1 MTGACIE
8 LNNLEF
14 QWPGAARPLLS
25 IPQFTVQQGERV
37 LLRGA
42 SGSGKSTLL
51 SLIAGIHTPKAHQLQ
66 VLGHDMGQLSQRQRD
81 KLRAN
86 EIGYIFQQFNLLPY
100 LSAQANVLL
109 AEHFSTARRQRI
121 DKSLRENKAAAN
133 KTNSHKEQA
142 RRLLLQLGLSESDI
156 KRPAHQLSVGQ
167 QQRVAAARALFG
179 APALIIADEPTSAL
193 DSEHRDN
200 FIQVLFSACK
210 QHNTTLLFVTHD
222 ASLAHHFERS
232 IELSELNQVT
242 PRSL

>member
-1 MTGACIE
+1 MTGTCIE

-14 QWPGAARPLLS
+14 QWPGATRPLLS
-25 IPQFTVQQGERV
+25 IPQFTVQQGERI

-66 VLGHDMGQLSQRQRD
+66 VLGRDMGQLSQRQRD

-109 AEHFSTARRQRI
+109 AEHFSTARRQRL
-121 DKSLRENKAAAN
+121 DKASG
-133 KTNSHKEQA
+133 SHKDQA
-142 RRLLLQLGLSESDI
+142 RKLLLELGLSATDI
-156 KRPAHQLSVGQ
+156 ERPAHQLSVGQ

-193 DSEHRDN
+193 DSEHRDS
-200 FIQVLFSACK
+200 FIQVLFAACQ

-232 IELSELNQVT
+232 IELTELNQV
-242 PRSL
+242 SQGAL

>member
-1 MTGACIE
+1 MTMPGTCIE

-25 IPQFTVQQGERV
+25 IPQLAVQSGERL

-51 SLIAGIHTPKAHQLQ
+51 GLIAGIHSPQPGQLQ
-66 VLGHDMGQLSQRQRD
+66 VLGRDMGQLSQRQRD

-100 LSAQANVLL
+100 LSAVANVLL
-109 AEHFSTARRQRI
+109 AEKFSPARRQRLNE
-121 DKSLRENKAAAN
+121 SSATHA
-133 KTNSHKEQA
+133 EQA
-142 RRLLLQLGLSESDI
+142 KSLLLQLGLTEQDI
-156 KRPAHQLSVGQ
+156 LRPAHQLSVGQ

-193 DSEHRDN
+193 DADHRDN
-200 FIQVLFSACK
+200 FIDVLFRACERY
-210 QHNTTLLFVTHD
+210 NTTLLFVTHD
-222 ASLAHHFERS
+222 ATLAHHFERT
-232 IELSELNQVT
+232 IELADINEIRAEST
-242 PRSL
+242 

>member
-1 MTGACIE
+1 MTGTCIE
-8 LNNLEF
+8 LKNLEF
-14 QWPGAARPLLS
+14 QWPGATRPLLS

-51 SLIAGIHTPKAHQLQ
+51 SLIAGIHSPKANQLK

-86 EIGYIFQQFNLLPY
+86 EIGYIFQQFNLIPY

-109 AEHFSTARRQRI
+109 AEHFSSARRQRI
-121 DKSLRENKAAAN
+121 EQSLRTNKLA
-133 KTNSHKEQA
+133 SHKEQA
-142 RRLLLQLGLSESDI
+142 RQLLLQLGLNDSDI
-156 KRPAHQLSVGQ
+156 TRPAHQLSVGQ
-167 QQRVAAARALFG
+167 QQRVAAARALLG

-193 DSEHRDN
+193 DSEHRDS
-200 FIQVLFSACK
+200 FIQVLFAACQ

-232 IELSELNQVT
+232 IELTELNQVSQES
-242 PRSL
+242 R